1 MPSHWSFAELAIEA
15 MYQTTHQAA
24 FKAGMIIT
32 REEWWNTPGGLLV
45 TPEGYAQLMRAGVTS
60 IAFTQQFRAPAK
72 RQFLDRNG
80 AN

>member
-15 MYQTTHQAA
+15 MYQLTHQNA

-32 REEWWNTPGGLLV
+32 REEWWNTSGGLMV
-45 TPEGYAQLMRAGVTS
+45 MPGGYAQLMRLGVIE

-80 AN
+80 GN